1 MPIAIL
7 IGFHC
12 TGKTSLRRELNK
24 IISGADYKFV
34 DTDYEICKE
43 PHFDTTERIFLSLVN
58 AHDCSPAI
66 NHIATKEKEFLR
78 TFEFS
83 EQPTLIATGPMMPLY
98 EEEWQMFIARAT
110 TFDATIFHL
119 TKRPELILHD
129 LIRRQDSDARKIVN
143 GTRADDHRN
152 FGSWNCGTLNYYNQA
167 EQRWLA
173 YPEAEQLTRLKTIV
187 AERDAIYARTAD
199 ATIDMS
205 ENKGT
210 MSVQSFLNQIA
221 ARLSRVA
228 PALPKKIASDEKT
241 NRATPDE
248 SSTSQARK
256 I

>member
-24 IISGADYKFV
+24 IINGADYKFV
-34 DTDYEICKE
+34 DTDYEICRE

-98 EEEWQMFIARAT
+98 EEEWQSFIARAT

-143 GTRADDHRN
+143 GIRADEHRN
-152 FGSWNCGTLNYYNQA
+152 FGSWNCGPLNYYNQA

-205 ENKGT
+205 ENKDS
-210 MSVQSFLNQIA
+210 MSMQSSLRQI
-221 ARLSRVA
+221 VA
-228 PALPKKIASDEKT
+228 TLVRTKTLAEKTTRDEKT

>member
-78 TFEFS
+78 TFDFS

-119 TKRPELILHD
+119 TKRPELIRHD

-152 FGSWNCGTLNYYNQA
+152 FGSWNCGTLNYYDQA
-167 EQRWLA
+167 ERRWSA

-205 ENKGT
+205 ENKDT
-210 MSVQSFLNQIA
+210 MSMQISLRQIVA
-221 ARLSRVA
+221 TLVRTKTLSEKTTR
-228 PALPKKIASDEKT
+228 DEKT
-241 NRATPDE
+241 NRAIPDE